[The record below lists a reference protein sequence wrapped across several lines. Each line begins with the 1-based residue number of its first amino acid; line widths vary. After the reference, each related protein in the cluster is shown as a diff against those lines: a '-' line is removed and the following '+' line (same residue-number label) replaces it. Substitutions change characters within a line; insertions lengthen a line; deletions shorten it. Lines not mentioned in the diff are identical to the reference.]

1 MTTTQDL
8 AKKLYKLA
16 QLDIDAVNA
25 YEQALK
31 NIEHAGIHTQISTF
45 RDDHVRHINELSVVI
60 RTLGSE
66 PPERTLDI
74 KGVLIAGFTV
84 IRSAMGTEGA
94 LKAMQG
100 NEKLTNS
107 TYADAL
113 SWDLTPEIRTLLEK
127 NYADEKR
134 HLEYINNVLATKAWE
149 K

>member
-1 MTTTQDL
+1 MAEQDL

-31 NIEHAGIHTQISTF
+31 NIEHNAIHTQISQF
-45 RDDHVRHINELSVVI
+45 RDDHVRHINELSIAI
-60 RTLGSE
+60 RSLGAE
-66 PPERTLDI
+66 PPERTPDL
-74 KGVLIAGFTV
+74 KGFLITGFTA
-84 IRSAMGTEGA
+84 IRSITGTEGA
-94 LKAMQG
+94 LKAMQS

-113 SWDLTPEIRTLLEK
+113 NWEMTPEIRTLIQK

-134 HLEYINNVLATKAWE
+134 HLDYINSILTTRAWE